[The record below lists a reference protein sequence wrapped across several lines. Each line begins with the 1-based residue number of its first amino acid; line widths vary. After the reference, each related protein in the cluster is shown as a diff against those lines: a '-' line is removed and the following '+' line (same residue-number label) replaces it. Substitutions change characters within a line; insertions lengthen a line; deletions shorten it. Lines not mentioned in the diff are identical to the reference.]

1 MSEQLILLV
10 GDTVSIKTQ
19 RQNGLTRLGVV
30 TRVEGLWFYWASVFG
45 GKAQKSRLTRVDR
58 ILKTGA
64 AILKE
69 PSKMSKRYQIQDD
82 AGNVIVASESIT
94 NGKAAYAALAK
105 LNNPKFFVATS
116 HDGKPFERVSPH
128 YFKYRGKK
136 HVAFKDGIGDWRVG
150 RLDYDGYDLVG
161 YPDPYT
167 AEQGFIASQEAAR
180 ARHEGFC
187 ARQDGQGRQAAHGE
201 SHAQQ
206 SPQPQEGGMS
216 LNVIKANQRI
226 SEGVSVCETVRG
238 LEIQLEDTGKDDRDG
253 WPIVKIE
260 GEFYRMIDSEGA
272 VCGFDQ
278 LQGAPETWVEREDHE
293 QLEQQFQEGNYPEK
307 ITLEQIGESFVV
319 VYDPEIIQA
328 VIYALGDQILEARAP
343 SALAVKDYWE
353 LLDGKYEIVYWTC
366 AENPYLASTVFNL
379 NHGKSESE
387 HPQPVEQPQESGGGF
402 AAPQVAKLFRALQ
415 ADLKAL
421 RDTALREAADDNEA
435 ADVEAYYLDKGKA
448 EAYGHALQLVF
459 PQVAEVF
466 WALQIDLKNLRD
478 AALRDARGHAVEPAD
493 VEVYYHDKGRVEA
506 YNRVLQLVEI
516 ILGED
521 SSKPPAQ
528 SKSEGGK

>member
-1 MSEQLILLV
+1 
-10 GDTVSIKTQ
+10 
-19 RQNGLTRLGVV
+19 
-30 TRVEGLWFYWASVFG
+30 
-45 GKAQKSRLTRVDR
+45 
-58 ILKTGA
+58 
-64 AILKE
+64 
-69 PSKMSKRYQIQDD
+69 MSKQYRIQDD
-82 AGNVIVASESIT
+82 AGNVAVAPEAIA

-272 VCGFDQ
+272 ICGFDQ
-278 LQGAPETWVEREDHE
+278 LQGAPETWVKREEHE
-293 QLEQQFQEGNYPEK
+293 QQEQQTQEGGDDNDDDEL
-307 ITLEQIGESFVV
+307 ITDDAMIAGQK
-319 VYDPEIIQA
+319 A
-328 VIYALGDQILEARAP
+328 AEADYRAHRDRKR
-343 SALAVKDYWE
+343 SL
-353 LLDGKYEIVYWTC
+353 
-366 AENPYLASTVFNL
+366 
-379 NHGKSESE
+379 
-387 HPQPVEQPQESGGGF
+387 QQGGGGLVP
-402 AAPQVAKLFRALQ
+402 PQVARVFRSLQ

-421 RDTALREAADDNEA
+421 RDTALRDAEDDNVA

-466 WALQIDLKNLRD
+466 WALQIDIKSLRD
-478 AALRDARGHAVEPAD
+478 DALRDARGHAVEPAD
-493 VEVYYHDKGRVEA
+493 VEVYYHDKGRAEA
-506 YNRVLQLVEI
+506 YNCVLQLVEI

-521 SSKPPAQ
+521 PSKPPAQ
-528 SKSEGGK
+528 SKPEGGK